1 MNIYRKRKIPDDKE
15 LVFIGD
21 LHGDFQ
27 HLDNKLKQLHI
38 NLDNTF
44 LISVGDIIDLSLIH
58 ISEL

>member
-27 HLDNKLKQLHI
+27 HLDNKLKQ
-38 NLDNTF
+38 
-44 LISVGDIIDLSLIH
+44 
-58 ISEL
+58 